1 MMNDLKSFKAPGLS
15 WRPRSG
21 GRWEARWRPHA
32 KFVDRGHPDTIE
44 SLWIGKP
51 EEFTDTDMATISG
64 RCAVLHSK
72 MSEWAVG
79 DIRQLGAYDGTI
91 RSLIGLYE
99 TDPDSTYRQ
108 CRHHT
113 KQTYGSHLRVI
124 MADHGSELI
133 KGLRG
138 RQLRHWHEAWL
149 PRGATM
155 AHGLVGMLRT
165 LMTYGATILDDD
177 KGNAACL
184 SVQVLLSK
192 MRFSRPG
199 AREERLTADQVI
211 DIRAAAHKM
220 GLPSIALAQA
230 LQFECTL
237 RQRDVIG
244 EWVPE
249 SEPGLSD
256 VTLNGEKWL
265 RGARGNEID
274 ENMIL
279 RHVTSKRQKMLV
291 VDLRFA
297 PMVLEEFA
305 HLPSGR
311 PGPGPLVIRD
321 KRDVPWQAY
330 DFRRFWRRV
339 ADAAGVPKSVHNM
352 DSRAGAI
359 TEATQSGAR
368 LEAVR
373 KAATH
378 GNIAMTQK
386 YDRGDAEDIAEVMR
400 SRVAHRN
407 KPRT

>member
-1 MMNDLKSFKAPGLS
+1 MTDDLKSFKAPGLS
-15 WRPRSG
+15 WRPRPG
-21 GRWEARWRPHA
+21 DRWEARWRA
-32 KFVDRGHPDTIE
+32 HPDYAARGYKP
-44 SLWIGKP
+44 SVVHLWTGKATD
-51 EEFTDTDMATISG
+51 FTETDMAVVAS
-64 RCAVLHSK
+64 RCATLHSA
-72 MSEWAVG
+72 MSVWAAG
-79 DIRQLGAYDGTI
+79 GIKRPEAFDGTI
-91 RSLIGLYE
+91 RSLIRLYE

-124 MADHGSELI
+124 MADHGSEKI
-133 KGLRG
+133 ASLRG

-155 AHGLVGMLRT
+155 AHGLIGMLRT

-199 AREERLTADQVI
+199 ARQERLTADQVI
-211 DIRAAAHKM
+211 AIRAKAHLM
-220 GLPSIALAQA
+220 GVPSIALAQA

-249 SEPGLSD
+249 SEPGISD

-265 RGARGNEID
+265 RGVRWNEID
-274 ENMIL
+274 GNLIL
-279 RHVTSKRQKMLV
+279 RHMTSKRQKMV
-291 VDLRFA
+291 EVDLRNA

-305 HLPSGR
+305 LLDARPTSG
-311 PGPGPLVIRD
+311 PIVIRD
-321 KRDVPWQAY
+321 EREVPWQAY
-330 DFRRFWRRV
+330 DFRRFWRKV
-339 ADAAGVPKSVHNM
+339 ADAAGIPKSVHNM

-407 KPRT
+407 KQRT